1 MKLFKFRTMDVM
13 ILSDNSFFKPTAL
26 YKEFMILD
34 LIEKDA
40 HITQREIAQSIGIA
54 VSLVNNYL
62 DVYEKKGF
70 IKRKYKSTKSV
81 EYFMTKS
88 GLERR
93 KLLNIWYLN
102 ASYNVYLSAKDNII
116 MFLDQII
123 EKGFKRILLYG
134 AGEVAEILLQVLND
148 YDKLPLKIL
157 AVIDDDTSKQDKKI
171 VSKLIINLNQISD
184 YNHDGILIAS
194 YKHHIS
200 IRNHLESIKYP
211 KDKIIEFFQ

>member
-1 MKLFKFRTMDVM
+1 
-13 ILSDNSFFKPTAL
+13 
-26 YKEFMILD
+26 MILD